1 MDAVFQSRNPALEEA
16 IVRDPDDLASYAV
29 YGDWLGE
36 QGDPRG
42 ELIAT
47 QLAAAATDDAEMRR
61 AALRVFARHREAFLG
76 ELADT
81 IAAEAFTWRAGFIQR
96 AKLSHDALLF
106 VSGVRVPVT
115 LVEVV
120 AKLLAHPSA
129 RFLTELELGPADRDR
144 WRRPLGT
151 HRAAIKRISAVA
163 PPTLRRLALADSTIT
178 PALVE
183 VLARTRFLAHL
194 HDLDLARCQLGG
206 GALRALLEHAD
217 HFAHLARFALSAS
230 HLGPAA
236 PARLANALP
245 GLVLEKL

>member
-1 MDAVFQSRNPALEEA
+1 MDARSPALEEA

-47 QLAAAATDDAEMRR
+47 QLAATATADPELQR
-61 AALRVFARHREAFLG
+61 AALRVFARHRAAFLG

-96 AKLSHDALLF
+96 AMLSHDALLF
-106 VSGVRVPVT
+106 VSGVRVAVT

-120 AKLLAHPSA
+120 TKLLAHPSA
-129 RFLTELELGPADRDR
+129 RFLIELELGAVDRDR
-144 WRRPLGT
+144 WGRPLGT
-151 HRAAIKRISAVA
+151 HRAAIKRIFAAA
-163 PPTLRRLALADSTIT
+163 PRTLHRLALTDSTIT

-183 VLARTRFLAHL
+183 ILARARYLVHL
-194 HDLDLARCQLGG
+194 HDLDLARCELGD
-206 GALRALLEHAD
+206 GALRALITHAD
-217 HFAHLARFALSAS
+217 HFAHLTRFALSAS
-230 HLGPAA
+230 QLGPAA
-236 PARLANALP
+236 ATRLARALP
-245 GLVLEKL
+245 NLVLENRAH